1 MQIWKFAYIFNTV
14 VHSAVFMGHLAYAC
28 VVVVLIFH
36 NDNSLIMRREL
47 TSIHYRNIWENIM
60 RLIINLFIECL
71 ATQIVGTYKH
81 LAEITEKPEKQCL
94 QKWRQN
100 SDFWRF
106 LIINISKLSHR
117 IIIIFFLSNT
127 QLGSFWLS
135 LCFCDLH
142 FFTMV
147 IVHSLNRSFAQKS
160 CPSAHFGG
168 QKSIL

>member
-106 LIINISKLSHR
+106 LIINISKWV
-117 IIIIFFLSNT
+117 LSNM

-135 LCFCDLH
+135 LYFCHLH
-142 FFTMV
+142 FFTIV
-147 IVHSLNRSFAQKS
+147 TVHSLNPSFAQKS
-160 CPSAHFGG
+160 CSLAHFG
-168 QKSIL
+168 SHFE